1 MKTTFIKTCALWAAL
16 MAVGGVCAADVLLDD
31 TFADASRVET
41 NLPHES
47 AVWVSHPGGVT
58 MGVGSLAFDQNAA
71 SGSQKMWTYFAY
83 NQSPVSLAVGD
94 TLIATIEFTPPRR
107 PLRNHIQSLP
117 LRPFL

>member
-71 SGSQKMWTYFAY
+71 SGSQKMDVFCV
-83 NQSPVSLAVGD
+83 QPVARVVGGWRHVD
-94 TLIATIEFTPPRR
+94 RDD
-107 PLRNHIQSLP
+107 
-117 LRPFL
+117 